1 MNVDTSNS
9 LFFIEF
15 QPLSR
20 TFICRFVG
28 QHESKLCEITY
39 GPVDPTD
46 QLCTLQLD
54 NRIPLVN
61 NSDTSDTV
69 NVSIPAHVLL
79 AQTESQRFCFTA
91 IGETPQF
98 TIAVEGMF
106 TIEGIKCYYITVML
120 TIWW

>member
-1 MNVDTSNS
+1 MQIIIVTSNS
-9 LFFIEF
+9 LFFVEF

-28 QHESKLCEITY
+28 QQENKSCEITY

-46 QLCTLQLD
+46 QLCTSQLD

-61 NSDTSDTV
+61 NSDTSDTI
-69 NVSIPAHVLL
+69 NVSIPAQDLL
-79 AQTESQRFCFTA
+79 AQTESQRFCFIA

-106 TIEGIKCYYITVML
+106 TIEGTKCYCISVML
-120 TIWW
+120 SI